1 MKIKK
6 NLLTESAFT
15 LTKARRTESAFTLI
29 EMLVVVSI
37 IGILAALATVSFSST
52 QKQARDTARKSDL
65 KQYQNSLEAFA
76 NKNNGLYPAWYSGS
90 APMASLCSSLG
101 ITGTCP
107 NDPRYDPVDGDPP
120 PYGYQSDGTTA
131 DLMAKATQY
140 VLWARLENVTD
151 TFWVVCSTGQSG
163 KISSG
168 TVFGGG
174 ACPAGLTQ

>member
-1 MKIKK
+1 MKTKMNLRIKG
-6 NLLTESAFT
+6 
-15 LTKARRTESAFTLI
+15 FTLI

-52 QKQARDTARKSDL
+52 QKQARDTTRKSDL
-65 KQYQNSLEAFA
+65 KQYQNSLEAYA

-90 APMASLCSSLG
+90 AAMASLCSALG

-107 NDPRYDPVDGDPP
+107 NDPRYDSVDGDPP
-120 PYGYQSDGTTA
+120 PYGYQSDGTTN
-131 DLMAKATQY
+131 DFMPKATQY
-140 VLWARLENVTD
+140 VLWARLENVAD

-168 TVFGGG
+168 TAFAGG
-174 ACPAGLTQ
+174 ACPAGLIQ